1 LPIARDARTTR
12 GTIAAMPHRR
22 SERPDV
28 TPAGGLDEAKLHQ
41 LLGYQLAQA
50 AIATSGVFTRLVGD
64 VHQLRPVEYTILA
77 LVKENPDG
85 SSSRLAKALGVTAPN
100 ITMWIDRLEKR
111 GLVQRQAST
120 TDRRAQQLRVTAKGA
135 QLADKAT
142 RQLLAGE
149 HAEIEGLTAGER
161 AILIELLHKVA
172 CNRRG

>member
-1 LPIARDARTTR
+1 
-12 GTIAAMPHRR
+12 MPHRR
-22 SERPDV
+22 SPERTDV
-28 TPAGGLDEAKLHQ
+28 TPAGGLDEAKLHE

-64 VHQLRPVEYTILA
+64 IYELRPVEYTILA

-85 SSSRLAKALGVTAPN
+85 SASRLAKALGVTAPN

-111 GLVQRQAST
+111 GLVQRHAST
-120 TDRRAQQLRVTAKGA
+120 TDRRAQQLRVTAKGG

-149 HAEIEGLTAGER
+149 RAEIEGLTVGER

-172 CNRRG
+172 CSRRA